1 MIRGLELEDD
11 YIEELWRDTALPE
24 VQMVPY
30 PYRDSLG
37 QKEIQDIFSHSI
49 LVNWILI
56 PIYTLNSL
64 RAQKNNQH

>member
-30 PYRDSLG
+30 PFEIVLG
-37 QKEIQDIFSHSI
+37 KKKYKIYFH
-49 LVNWILI
+49 I
-56 PIYTLNSL
+56 PF
-64 RAQKNNQH
+64 